1 MGILW
6 MGGRGPWRLVS
17 RLGLMGL
24 GGEEVG
30 CWSCA
35 LDARVRRT
43 DLDVFGAGAFSRMCH
58 VLWPCL
64 I

>member
-6 MGGRGPWRLVS
+6 MGGQGPWRLVS

-30 CWSCA
+30 CGVVLWMRLRRIG
-35 LDARVRRT
+35 LDAF
-43 DLDVFGAGAFSRMCH
+43 DAGAFSRMCH
-58 VLWPCL
+58 GLV
-64 I
+64 

>member
-6 MGGRGPWRLVS
+6 LGGWGRWRLVS

-35 LDARVRRT
+35 LDAVAAHR
-43 DLDVFGAGAFSRMCH
+43 S
-58 VLWPCL
+58 
-64 I
+64 